1 MNLDLDQVDEIVGK
15 WRNDQLRKEHQERK
29 RKLDD
34 LFLARLAAEA
44 EHKKKLAEEQK
55 TEAYLLQKQQRLI
68 KEISDL
74 QKMTLQTKTLLQETE
89 GALKKIKMER
99 EAQILESNRERNGRI
114 KRAALQQHGFQTNWS
129 TRPSS
134 SQPVTGS
141 EKTVI

>member
-1 MNLDLDQVDEIVGK
+1 MDLDLDQVDEIVGK

-74 QKMTLQTKTLLQETE
+74 QKMTLQTKKIAAGNRGSTE
-89 GALKKIKMER
+89 KN
-99 EAQILESNRERNGRI
+99 QNG
-114 KRAALQQHGFQTNWS
+114 KRGPDF
-129 TRPSS
+129 
-134 SQPVTGS
+134 G
-141 EKTVI
+141 I